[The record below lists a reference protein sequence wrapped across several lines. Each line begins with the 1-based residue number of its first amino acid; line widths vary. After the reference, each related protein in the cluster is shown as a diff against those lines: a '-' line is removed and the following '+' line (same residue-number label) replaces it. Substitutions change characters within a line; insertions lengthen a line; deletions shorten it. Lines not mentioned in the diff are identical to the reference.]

1 MCIRDRIIGP
11 YLGEIAAKMSV
22 FDFNNNTI
30 LVKLQIPVRISEWF
44 FNLTIFDF
52 ELKLEFL
59 NLGIDADLVETNGF
73 IGM

>member
-1 MCIRDRIIGP
+1 MI
-11 YLGEIAAKMSV
+11 
-22 FDFNNNTI
+22 
-30 LVKLQIPVRISEWF
+30 